1 MCSCFCQLINGDLT
15 ANFRHPGYQKMK
27 NFSVVS
33 RTVSDEAKESR
44 WISEVMQVLSEVMT
58 LQPLWPNSNNV
69 NNAMDALRF
78 LSELGSW
85 RLVET
90 TGDVRASSFLF
101 QRISV
106 VVQRFN
112 SVLLHNGFID
122 VNRPEKC
129 ALPNIF
135 VIYFC
140 HF

>member
-1 MCSCFCQLINGDLT
+1 
-15 ANFRHPGYQKMK
+15 MK

-90 TGDVRASSFLF
+90 TGDVRASSF
-101 QRISV
+101 
-106 VVQRFN
+106 
-112 SVLLHNGFID
+112 
-122 VNRPEKC
+122 
-129 ALPNIF
+129 F
-135 VIYFC
+135 VRTDFLC
-140 HF
+140 VATF